1 MRRNLIYIIISLLGW
16 LFILPGCTDEVVS
29 GSRYEVKE
37 GVPVSVT
44 LKYSVAAAQSRATD
58 EEEKKVNS
66 LCVLAFLG
74 EEGVLSAKQFYSSS
88 GISGNSLQIRS
99 ILSGKNRIFLIANYS
114 NSIANLEDALREVE
128 NYTDFK
134 EVAATFASGHSMDLE
149 RSVFLMSGQ
158 MKNNQDEGEWVT
170 VSDQSGVGIV
180 DGSPISLHRVD
191 ARIDFK
197 VTARAAVGKGYTN
210 FVFTPQYY
218 KVYNIPQGCYLV
230 PQDDKDYADEME
242 NGYVSMEST
251 PKYLEGQNNEVSFSF
266 YMMENRKAPKKEIA
280 ASDKGTAS
288 TLYALREKKL
298 KSEEEKP
305 DGSKPGQ
312 TFVPGAWKYAPDK
325 GTYVELV
332 GNLSF
337 INADNQMV
345 NAQVSYVV
353 HLGNTGNSTVKSEW
367 YDDTGLVND
376 YKTERN
382 YKYTY
387 NVTITD
393 IESIEVEVSA
403 EDEAE
408 PRPGM
413 EGDVIVAG
421 GEVNEMDAHYGR
433 IKFTLKKSDI
443 VKGLSWAFSTP
454 LQRGMKVFNGKSTQ
468 TPLEMND
475 YKWVKFA
482 INKEYP
488 FIKHREEGISNKP
501 HDNYYCRDIY
511 VKFPGEAAYDGG
523 TPTTAAPASGG
534 PGVKST
540 YYPGKNVVLY
550 DINQL
555 LNHLHEVAT
564 GENPESVFDPIDGDS
579 NGDMEVTITAFVDEF
594 VYYYDPTK
602 IYYKQPGSVTTEELA
617 LWKKSV
623 NCDSR
628 YLHFCKEGAK
638 YSPDG
643 NSSWAESVI
652 TIAQH
657 PIYTMYNP
665 NAEGLNSAWG
675 TEAELEVC
683 DPGANYTRGEV
694 KIFDNDA
701 IDGEHIV
708 EKKQLLFKEYPN
720 SNSNGRYNTIK
731 TLLGGGAKLHWT
743 DIESVYTNNRNL
755 RKGYRDIWH
764 ACLVR
769 NRDLNGNNIVE
780 PEEIRWYL
788 ASIDQLTDLWIGES
802 SLPNAKLYD
811 VNTFAGNPI
820 IRYHTASSTFYSD
833 DDHASDWYLNNYQ
846 NVYVLWGEEGASIG
860 GYYEW
865 WAGWGGAYPQQNA
878 PWLSNPRLEGNAY
891 VAYRCV
897 RNLGIPLDDIENVPD
912 DYAVPDSK
920 EYYNTVD
927 NVRYT
932 EKRLDLSR
940 LEYNSRRNYTPT
952 LQPQM
957 NERQEYNKPSNKLAM
972 IVKRNNQDVVFP
984 YRTGGNAG
992 SYSLPWNELSGAEYD
1007 GFPCPRGYRMP
1018 NQRELMLLY
1027 TTWREDFERSEYNYA
1042 CKTTFSFNG
1051 RKPYAEDRDGFA
1063 YDGGNLYLITSSHEV
1078 TFRVRCV
1085 RDILE

>member
-16 LFILPGCTDEVVS
+16 LFILPGCTDEVMP

-74 EEGVLSAKQFYSSS
+74 EEGMLSAKQFYSSS

-158 MKNNQDEGEWVT
+158 MKNDRDGGEWVT
-170 VSDQSGVGIV
+170 VSDQSGVGIL
-180 DGSPISLHRVD
+180 DGSTIFLQRVD

-197 VTARAAVGKGYTN
+197 ITAQPADNKGYTN

-230 PQDDKDYADEME
+230 PQKDKDYADEME

-305 DGSKPGQ
+305 DDSKPGQ
-312 TFVPGAWKYAPDK
+312 IFVPGAWEYAPDK

-337 INADNQMV
+337 TNADNRMV

-367 YDDTGLVND
+367 YDDIDLVND

-393 IESIEVEVSA
+393 IESIKVEVSA

-443 VKGLSWAFSTP
+443 VQGLSWAFSTP
-454 LQRGMKVFNGKSTQ
+454 LQRGMKVFNGERTQ
-468 TPLEMND
+468 TPLKMND

-488 FIKHREEGISNKP
+488 FIEHSEGDISNKR

-523 TPTTAAPASGG
+523 TDATAAPAFGG
-534 PGVKST
+534 TGAKSD
-540 YYPGKNVVLY
+540 YYNKQVVLY

-555 LNHLHEVAT
+555 LNHLYEVAI
-564 GENPESVFDPIDGDS
+564 GNNPKSVFDPINDS
-579 NGDMEVTITAFVDEF
+579 EDMEVTITAFVDEF

-602 IYYKQPGSVTTEELA
+602 IYYKQPESVTTKEELA

-628 YLHFCKEGAK
+628 YLHICKAGAK

-675 TEAELEVC
+675 TEAEMEVC
-683 DPGANYTRGEV
+683 DPGANYTKGEV

-708 EKKQLLFKEYPN
+708 DSKQYLFNGYKTN
-720 SNSNGRYNTIK
+720 SNSNGRYNTIQ
-731 TLLGGGAKLHWT
+731 TLLGGEADLRWT

-833 DDHASDWYLNNYQ
+833 DDHASGGYLNNYK
-846 NVYVLWGEEGASIG
+846 NVYVLWGEEGASIS

-865 WAGWGGAYPQQNA
+865 WNGWGGAYKQQNA
-878 PWLSNPRLEGNAY
+878 EWLKSPGLEGNAY

-897 RNLGIPLDDIENVPD
+897 RNLGIPLDDIEKVPD

-984 YRTGGNAG
+984 YNTDG
-992 SYSLPWNELSGAEYD
+992 SSFSWGAEKD
-1007 GFPCPRGYRMP
+1007 GSPCPRGYRMP

-1027 TTWREDFERSEYNYA
+1027 TTWREDFKRSEYNYA

-1051 RKPYAEDRDGFA
+1051 RNPYAEDRDGFA
-1063 YDGGNLYLITSSHEV
+1063 YDGGNLYLITRSHDE

>member
-88 GISGNSLQIRS
+88 DISGNSLQISS

-170 VSDQSGVGIV
+170 VSDQSGVGIL
-180 DGSPISLHRVD
+180 DGSTISLHRVD
-191 ARIDFK
+191 ARIDFI
-197 VTARAAVGKGYTN
+197 VTARVADGKKYTN

-230 PQDDKDYADEME
+230 PQDKDYADEME

-266 YMMENRKAPKKEIA
+266 YMMENRKAPKTTIV

-298 KSEEEKP
+298 KSEEEIP

-337 INADNQMV
+337 TNADNQMV

-367 YDDTGLVND
+367 YDDTDLVND
-376 YKTERN
+376 YNTKRN

-443 VKGLSWAFSTP
+443 VQGLSWAFSTP
-454 LQRGMKVFNGKSTQ
+454 LQRGMKVFNKEEITQ
-468 TPLEMND
+468 TTLEMND

-488 FIKHREEGISNKP
+488 FKEHSEGDISNKP

-511 VKFPGEAAYDGG
+511 VKFPGEAAYNGG
-523 TPTTAAPASGG
+523 TATTAAPASGG
-534 PGVKST
+534 TGAESD
-540 YYPGKNVVLY
+540 YYNKQTVVLY

-555 LNHLHEVAT
+555 LNHLYEVAM
-564 GENPESVFDPIDGDS
+564 GNNPESVFDPINDS
-579 NGDMEVTITAFVDEF
+579 EDMEVTITAFVDEF

-628 YLHFCKEGAK
+628 YLHFCKAGAK

-675 TEAELEVC
+675 TEAEMEVC

-708 EKKQLLFKEYPN
+708 DSKQFLFNGYKTN
-720 SNSNGRYNTIK
+720 SNSNGRYNTIQ
-731 TLLGGGAKLHWT
+731 TLLGGGADLRWT

-833 DDHASDWYLNNYQ
+833 DDHASDWYLNNYK

-865 WAGWGGAYPQQNA
+865 WNGWGGAYPQQNA
-878 PWLSNPRLEGNAY
+878 EWLKYPGLEGNAY

-897 RNLGIPLDDIENVPD
+897 RNLGIPLDNIENVPD

-920 EYYNTVD
+920 EYDNTVD

-972 IVKRNNQDVVFP
+972 IVRRNNQDVVFP
-984 YRTGGNAG
+984 YNTDG
-992 SYSLPWNELSGAEYD
+992 SSFSWSALSGAEKD

-1027 TTWREDFERSEYNYA
+1027 TTWREDFKRSEYNYA

-1051 RKPYAEDRDGFA
+1051 TTPYNANNRDGFA
-1063 YDGGNLYLITSSHEV
+1063 YDGGNLYLITSSHNE

>member
-1 MRRNLIYIIISLLGW
+1 M
-16 LFILPGCTDEVVS
+16 
-29 GSRYEVKE
+29 
-37 GVPVSVT
+37 
-44 LKYSVAAAQSRATD
+44 AAAQSRATD

-88 GISGNSLQIRS
+88 GISGNNSLQISS

-114 NSIANLEDALREVE
+114 NSIANLEDALRGVE
-128 NYTDFK
+128 NYNDFK

-158 MKNNQDEGEWVT
+158 MKNNLDGGEWVT
-170 VSDQSGVGIV
+170 VSDQSGVGIL
-180 DGSPISLHRVD
+180 DGSIISLHRVD

-197 VTARAAVGKGYTN
+197 VTARAADGKGYTN

-230 PQDDKDYADEME
+230 PQDNDYADKME

-251 PKYLEGQNNEVSFSF
+251 PKYLEGQDNMVSFSF
-266 YMMENRKAPKKEIA
+266 YMMENRKAPKKTIEA
-280 ASDKGTAS
+280 FHKGTAS

-298 KSEEEKP
+298 KSEEEIK

-312 TFVPGAWKYAPDK
+312 TFVPGAWEYAPDK

-337 INADNQMV
+337 TNADGQMV

-367 YDDTGLVND
+367 YDDTKLVND
-376 YKTERN
+376 YNTERN

-393 IESIEVEVSA
+393 IESIKVEVSA
-403 EDEAE
+403 VDEAE

-454 LQRGMKVFNGKSTQ
+454 LQRGMKVFNGESTQ
-468 TPLEMND
+468 TPLKMND

-488 FIKHREEGISNKP
+488 FKEHSEGDISNKS

-523 TPTTAAPASGG
+523 TAATTAAPASGG
-534 PGVKST
+534 TGAKSD
-540 YYPGKNVVLY
+540 YYNQQTVVLY

-555 LNHLHEVAT
+555 LNHLYEVAI
-564 GENPESVFDPIDGDS
+564 GNNPESVFDPINDS
-579 NGDMEVTITAFVDEF
+579 EDMEVTITAFVDEF

-602 IYYKQPGSVTTEELA
+602 IYYKQPESVTTEEELA

-628 YLHFCKEGAK
+628 YLHICKAGAK

-657 PIYTMYNP
+657 PIYTMYYP

-675 TEAELEVC
+675 TEAEMEVC
-683 DPGANYTRGEV
+683 DPGTNYTRGEV

-701 IDGEHIV
+701 IDDGEHIV
-708 EKKQLLFKEYPN
+708 GKQPLFKEYTN

-769 NRDLNGNNIVE
+769 NRDLNGDNIVD
-780 PEEIRWYL
+780 PKEIRWYL

-811 VNTFAGNPI
+811 VNTFAGNSI

-833 DDHASDWYLNNYQ
+833 DDHASDLYLNNYQ
-846 NVYVLWGEEGASIG
+846 NVYVLWGEEGASIS

-865 WAGWGGAYPQQNA
+865 WDGWGGAYPQQNA
-878 PWLSNPRLEGNAY
+878 PWLLNPHLEGNAY

-897 RNLGIPLDDIENVPD
+897 RNLGISLDYIENVPD

-992 SYSLPWNELSGAEYD
+992 SYSLSWNDLSGAEKD

-1027 TTWREDFERSEYNYA
+1027 TTWREDFKRSEYNYA

-1051 RKPYAEDRDGFA
+1051 TTPYNANNRDGFA
-1063 YDGGNLYLITSSHEV
+1063 YDGGNLYLITSSDKV

>member
-16 LFILPGCTDEVVS
+16 LFILPGCTDKVVS

-88 GISGNSLQIRS
+88 DISGNSLQISS

-170 VSDQSGVGIV
+170 VSDQSGVGIL
-180 DGSPISLHRVD
+180 DGSTISLHRVD
-191 ARIDFK
+191 ARIDFI
-197 VTARAAVGKGYTN
+197 VTARVADGKKYTN

-230 PQDDKDYADEME
+230 PQDKDYADEME

-266 YMMENRKAPKKEIA
+266 YMMENRKAPKKTIA
-280 ASDKGTAS
+280 ASDKGTAL

-298 KSEEEKP
+298 KSKEEM

-312 TFVPGAWKYAPDK
+312 TFVPGAWEYAPDK

-337 INADNQMV
+337 TNADNRMV

-367 YDDTGLVND
+367 YDDTRLVND
-376 YKTERN
+376 YNTERN

-393 IESIEVEVSA
+393 IESIKVEVFA

-454 LQRGMKVFNGKSTQ
+454 LQRGMKVFNGESTP
-468 TPLEMND
+468 TPLKMND

-488 FIKHREEGISNKP
+488 FIEHSEGDISNKP

-523 TPTTAAPASGG
+523 TATTAAPASGG
-534 PGVKST
+534 TGFQSP
-540 YYPGKNVVLY
+540 YYNEKVVLY

-564 GENPESVFDPIDGDS
+564 SDNSKSVFDPIDDGS
-579 NGDMEVTITAFVDEF
+579 TDMEVTITAFVDEF

-623 NCDSR
+623 SCDSR
-628 YLHFCKEGAK
+628 YLHICKAGAK

-675 TEAELEVC
+675 TEAEMEVC

-708 EKKQLLFKEYPN
+708 GKQPLFKGYTN
-720 SNSNGRYNTIK
+720 SNSNGRYNTIQ
-731 TLLGGGAKLHWT
+731 TLLGEGADLRWT

-897 RNLGIPLDDIENVPD
+897 RNLGIPLDNIENVPD

>member
-16 LFILPGCTDEVVS
+16 LFILPGCTDEVMP

-74 EEGVLSAKQFYSSS
+74 EEGMLSAKQFYSSS
-88 GISGNSLQIRS
+88 YISGNNSLQIRS

-114 NSIANLEDALREVE
+114 NSIANLEDALRGVE
-128 NYTDFK
+128 NYNDFK

-158 MKNNQDEGEWVT
+158 MKNNQDGGEWVT
-170 VSDQSGVGIV
+170 VSDQSGVGIL
-180 DGSPISLHRVD
+180 DGSTISLHRVD
-191 ARIDFK
+191 ARIDFN
-197 VTARAAVGKGYTN
+197 VTARAAVGKRYTN

-230 PQDDKDYADEME
+230 PQDNDYADKME

-251 PKYLEGQNNEVSFSF
+251 PKYLEGQDNEVSFSF
-266 YMMENRKAPKKEIA
+266 YMMENRKAPKKSIEP
-280 ASDKGTAS
+280 SDKGTAS

-298 KSEEEKP
+298 KSEEKKP

-312 TFVPGAWKYAPDK
+312 TFVPGAWEYAPDK

-337 INADNQMV
+337 TNADGQMV

-353 HLGNTGNSTVKSEW
+353 HLGNTGNSTVNSEW
-367 YDDTGLVND
+367 YDDTDLVND
-376 YKTERN
+376 YNTERN

-393 IESIEVEVSA
+393 VESIEVEVSA
-403 EDEAE
+403 ENEAE

-421 GEVNEMDAHYGR
+421 GEVQEMDAHYGR

-443 VKGLSWAFSTP
+443 EKGLSWAFSTP
-454 LQRGMKVFNGKSTQ
+454 LQRGMKVFNGESTR

-488 FIKHREEGISNKP
+488 FIEHSEGDISYQP
-501 HDNYYCRDIY
+501 HDSHYCRDIY

-523 TPTTAAPASGG
+523 TATEAAPASGG

-540 YYPGKNVVLY
+540 YYKGENVVLY

-555 LNHLHEVAT
+555 LNHLHDVAT
-564 GENPESVFDPIDGDS
+564 GKNPESVFDPIDG
-579 NGDMEVTITAFVDEF
+579 GDMEVTITAFVDEF

-602 IYYKQPGSVTTEELA
+602 IYYKQPESVTTEELA

-675 TEAELEVC
+675 TEAEMEVC

-694 KIFDNDA
+694 KIFDNDG
-701 IDGEHIV
+701 INGEHIV
-708 EKKQLLFKEYPN
+708 EEKQLLFKGYTN
-720 SNSNGRYNTIK
+720 SNSNGRYNTIQ

-769 NRDLNGNNIVE
+769 NRDLDGDNIVD

-811 VNTFAGNPI
+811 VNTFAGSPI

-833 DDHASDWYLNNYQ
+833 TDHAEGWYLNNYQ

-860 GYYEW
+860 GYYEKW
-865 WAGWGGAYPQQNA
+865 NGSWGGSHPQQNA
-878 PWLSNPRLEGNAY
+878 SWLRNGDYYGDAY
-891 VAYRCV
+891 IAYRCV
-897 RNLGIPLDDIENVPD
+897 RNLGISLDNIEDVPD

-920 EYYNTVD
+920 EYTNTVD

-1051 RKPYAEDRDGFA
+1051 RNPYAENRDGFA
-1063 YDGGNLYLITSSHEV
+1063 YDGGNLYLITRSHNK

>member
-1 MRRNLIYIIISLLGW
+1 MRRNFIYIIISLLGW
-16 LFILPGCTDEVVS
+16 LFILPGCTDEVMP

-74 EEGVLSAKQFYSSS
+74 EEGMLSAKQFYSSS
-88 GISGNSLQIRS
+88 DISGKSLQISS

-114 NSIANLEDALREVE
+114 NSIANLEDALRGVE
-128 NYTDFK
+128 NYNDFK

-158 MKNNQDEGEWVT
+158 MKSSQNQEEWVT
-170 VSDQSGVGIV
+170 VSDQPNEGIV

-197 VTARAAVGKGYTN
+197 VTAQAAAGKGYTN

-230 PQDDKDYADEME
+230 PQDNDYADKME

-251 PKYLEGQNNEVSFSF
+251 PKYLEGQDNMVSFSF
-266 YMMENRKAPKKEIA
+266 YMMENRKAPKKRIEA
-280 ASDKGTAS
+280 LDKGTAS

-298 KSEEEKP
+298 KSEDEKP

-312 TFVPGAWKYAPDK
+312 TFVPGAWEYAPDK

-337 INADNQMV
+337 TNADGQMV

-353 HLGNTGNSTVKSEW
+353 HLGNTGNSTVNREW
-367 YDDTGLVND
+367 YDNTDLVND
-376 YKTERN
+376 YNTERN

-393 IESIEVEVSA
+393 VESIEVEVSA
-403 EDEAE
+403 VDEAE

-421 GEVNEMDAHYGR
+421 GEVQEMDAHYGR
-433 IKFTLKKSDI
+433 IKFTLKRSDI
-443 VKGLSWAFSTP
+443 VQGLSWAFSTP
-454 LQRGMKVFNGKSTQ
+454 LQRGMKVFNKEITQ
-468 TPLEMND
+468 TTLEMND

-488 FIKHREEGISNKP
+488 FKEHSEGDITNKP

-511 VKFPGEAAYDGG
+511 VKYPGEAAYDGG
-523 TPTTAAPASGG
+523 TATTAAPASGG
-534 PGVKST
+534 TGAKSD
-540 YYPGKNVVLY
+540 YYNNQTVVLY

-555 LNHLHEVAT
+555 LNHLYEVAI
-564 GENPESVFDPIDGDS
+564 GDNPVSVFDPINDS
-579 NGDMEVTITAFVDEF
+579 EDMEVTITAFVDEF

-602 IYYKQPGSVTTEELA
+602 IYYKQPESVTTEELA

-628 YLHFCKEGAK
+628 YLHFCKAVAQ

-657 PIYTMYNP
+657 PVYTMYNP

-675 TEAELEVC
+675 TEAEIEVC

-694 KIFDNDA
+694 KIFDNDD
-701 IDGEHIV
+701 IDGELINT
-708 EKKQLLFKEYPN
+708 EKHLLFKDYTN
-720 SNSNGRYNTIK
+720 SNSNGRYNTIQ
-731 TLLGGGAKLHWT
+731 TLLGGGAELHWT

-769 NRDLNGNNIVE
+769 NRDLDGDNIVD

-811 VNTFAGNPI
+811 VNTFAGSPI

-833 DDHASDWYLNNYQ
+833 TDHAEGLYLNNYQ

-860 GYYEW
+860 GYYEKW
-865 WAGWGGAYPQQNA
+865 NGNWGGAYTQQNA
-878 PWLSNPRLEGNAY
+878 SWLSNPALNGGAY
-891 VAYRCV
+891 IAYRCV
-897 RNLGIPLDDIENVPD
+897 RNLGIPLDNIKDVPD
-912 DYAVPDSK
+912 DYAVPDSE
-920 EYYNTVD
+920 EYTNTVD
-927 NVRYT
+927 AVRYT

-957 NERQEYNKPSNKLAM
+957 NERQNYNKPSNKLAM
-972 IVKRNNQDVVFP
+972 IIKRNNQDVVFP
-984 YRTGGNAG
+984 YSTRG
-992 SYSLPWNELSGAEYD
+992 SYSESWTTLSSNEEEGS
-1007 GFPCPRGYRMP
+1007 PCPRGYRIP

-1027 TTWREDFERSEYNYA
+1027 TTWREDFARSEYDYA

-1051 RKPYAEDRDGFA
+1051 MSPYGQDRYGFA
-1063 YDGGNLYLITSSHEV
+1063 YDGGNLYLITGSAAG
-1078 TFRVRCV
+1078 FRVRCV

>member
-1 MRRNLIYIIISLLGW
+1 MRRNFIYIIISLLGW
-16 LFILPGCTDEVVS
+16 LFILPGCTDEVMP

-88 GISGNSLQIRS
+88 DISGNNSLQIRS

-114 NSIANLEDALREVE
+114 NSIANLEDALRGVE
-128 NYTDFK
+128 NYNDFK

-158 MKNNQDEGEWVT
+158 MKSSQNQGEWVT
-170 VSDQSGVGIV
+170 VSDQPNGGIV

-197 VTARAAVGKGYTN
+197 VTARAAAGKGYTN

-230 PQDDKDYADEME
+230 PQDNDYADEME

-251 PKYLEGQNNEVSFSF
+251 PKYLEGQDNMVSFSF
-266 YMMENRKAPKKEIA
+266 YMMENRKAPKKTIA
-280 ASDKGTAS
+280 ASDNKGAAS

-298 KSEEEKP
+298 KSEEKP
-305 DGSKPGQ
+305 DDFKPGQ

-337 INADNQMV
+337 TNADGQMV

-353 HLGNTGNSTVKSEW
+353 HLGNTGNSKVDREW
-367 YDDTGLVND
+367 YDDTDLVND
-376 YKTERN
+376 YNTKRN

-393 IESIEVEVSA
+393 VESIEVEVSA
-403 EDEAE
+403 VDEAE

-443 VKGLSWAFSTP
+443 VQGLSWAFSTP
-454 LQRGMKVFNGKSTQ
+454 LQRGMKVFNGESTQ

-488 FIKHREEGISNKP
+488 FKEHSEGDISNKP

-511 VKFPGEAAYDGG
+511 VKFPGEAAYNGG
-523 TPTTAAPASGG
+523 TDTEAAPASGG
-534 PGVKST
+534 TGAESD
-540 YYPGKNVVLY
+540 YYNKQVVLY

-555 LNHLHEVAT
+555 LNHLHDVAI
-564 GENPESVFDPIDGDS
+564 GNYPESVFDPINDS
-579 NGDMEVTITAFVDEF
+579 EDMEVTITAFVDEF

-602 IYYKQPGSVTTEELA
+602 IYYKQPESVTTEEELA

-628 YLHFCKEGAK
+628 YLHICKAGAK

-657 PIYTMYNP
+657 PIYTMYYP

-675 TEAELEVC
+675 TEAEMEVC
-683 DPGANYTRGEV
+683 DPGTNYTRGEV

-708 EKKQLLFKEYPN
+708 EKQPLFKEYTN

-769 NRDLNGNNIVE
+769 NRDLDGDNIVD

-833 DDHASDWYLNNYQ
+833 DDHASDRYLNNYQ
-846 NVYVLWGEEGASIG
+846 NVYVLWGEEGASIS

-865 WAGWGGAYPQQNA
+865 WDGWGGAYPQQNA

-897 RNLGIPLDDIENVPD
+897 RNLGIPLDNIENVPD

-920 EYYNTVD
+920 EYNNTVD

-1027 TTWREDFERSEYNYA
+1027 TTWREDFKRSEYNYA

-1051 RKPYAEDRDGFA
+1051 RDPYAKNNRDGFA
-1063 YDGGNLYLITSSHEV
+1063 YDGGNLYLITSSDKV